1 MSALYETAASWAA
14 QGWRIEALTPTAAV
28 LTSGHRPGARFHL
41 LNAAA
46 TVMTCGFWVVGWI
59 ALTVLRH
66 RARRVMITVDGDDR
80 PTVVTL

>member
-46 TVMTCGFWVVGWI
+46 TVFTCGFWAIGWI
-59 ALTVLRH
+59 ALTVLR
-66 RARRVMITVDGDDR
+66 RRPRRVMITVDAADH
-80 PTVVTL
+80 PTVVSL

>member
-28 LTSGHRPGARFHL
+28 LASGRRPSARFHL

-66 RARRVMITVDGDDR
+66 RVRRVMITIDASGR
-80 PTVVTL
+80 PTVVNL